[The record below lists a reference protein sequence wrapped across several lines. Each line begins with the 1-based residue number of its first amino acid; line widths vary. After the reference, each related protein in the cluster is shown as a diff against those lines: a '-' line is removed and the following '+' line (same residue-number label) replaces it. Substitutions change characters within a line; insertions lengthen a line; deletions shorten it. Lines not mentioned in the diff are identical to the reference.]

1 MAEPT
6 PQAPLWKGKPDPA
19 PLAWLDD
26 DDRMAGR
33 LPPEGMFLYAAI
45 FLVATVFCAVA
56 AVRNGGP
63 AGYWAGAFIVV
74 LFGGIG
80 SWLLWGG
87 IVRIRWRRRH
97 PGVDPSSTVRSWTD
111 GSAFGSDRRSAGA
124 FRWVLLVICAAFALV
139 AALALVETFVGSSSQ
154 GESASV
160 AWGSRVL
167 LALLLVLFVV
177 VARADWRRIREL
189 RGRRRTGS

>member
-1 MAEPT
+1 MTDRT
-6 PQAPLWKGKPDPA
+6 PQAPLWHGKPDPA

-33 LPPEGMFLYAAI
+33 IPPEGMFVYAAI
-45 FLVATVFCAVA
+45 FLVATVFCALA
-56 AVRNGGP
+56 AFRSGAS
-63 AGYWAGAFIVV
+63 AGYWAGGFIVV

-97 PGVDPSSTVRSWTD
+97 PGVDPSSTVRSWTG

-124 FRWVLLVICAAFALV
+124 MRWVLLAVCAVLALV
-139 AALALVETFVGSSSQ
+139 ALLALVLSFGSSSA
-154 GESASV
+154 GESASA

-167 LALLLVLFVV
+167 LLLLLVLFAA

-189 RGRRRTGS
+189 RGRRTGS

>member
-1 MAEPT
+1 MADPT
-6 PQAPLWKGKPDPA
+6 PQAPLWEGKPDPA

-33 LPPEGMFLYAAI
+33 MPPEGMFVYAAI
-45 FLVATVFCAVA
+45 FLVGTVFSAVA
-56 AVRNGGP
+56 AIRNGES
-63 AGYWAGAFIVV
+63 AGYWAGGFVVV
-74 LFGGIG
+74 LFGGLG

-87 IVRIRWRRRH
+87 IVRLRWRRRH

-111 GSAFGSDRRSAGA
+111 GSAFGSDRRSAGF
-124 FRWVLLVICAAFALV
+124 FRWVLLVLCVL
-139 AALALVETFVGSSSQ
+139 LALLAAASFVATFVGDASR
-154 GESASV
+154 GESATA
-160 AWGSRVL
+160 AWGGRVL
-167 LALLLVLFVV
+167 LVLLLVLFVA